1 MANLPAYIYK
11 GVVENNDEKSCRL
24 AKKQVT
30 FFYCSVCDS
39 IFHYNPNDH
48 CVRPRH
54 FEKVQKHR
62 VEKEDRMRTLEREI
76 AELRIKHQEKE
87 EAIAKQRKDY
97 VDASIQKEI
106 QKIIF
111 MANNLPRSTV

>member
-11 GVVENNDEKSCRL
+11 GVVENKDEKYHLL

-39 IFHYNPNDH
+39 IFRYNPNDH
-48 CVRPRH
+48 CVGPRH
-54 FEKVQKHR
+54 FEKVQKHKA
-62 VEKEDRMRTLEREI
+62 EKEDRMQKLEREI
-76 AELRIKHQEKE
+76 EELRIKHQEKE

-111 MANNLPRSTV
+111 MATNLNRSTV